1 STPQQDVV
9 RSCGGHLGCR
19 RAGEPYDCRMGRHVA
34 ADADLSLRLVA
45 SAATKQDLCQVEPHA
60 CGTRPEKQELSRS
73 RKRDGADLAG
83 TPSAVVLRERVT
95 TRRGGHIGGFIAV
108 SVVLGIAMVAET
120 LLLLWVGW
128 SHFGLATDN
137 NPLYTFSFL

>member
-1 STPQQDVV
+1 
-9 RSCGGHLGCR
+9 
-19 RAGEPYDCRMGRHVA
+19 MGRHVA

-73 RKRDGADLAG
+73 RKRDGADLAA

-95 TRRGGHIGGFIAV
+95 TRTGGHRRQGSGT
-108 SVVLGIAMVAET
+108 SLLGQ
-120 LLLLWVGW
+120 
-128 SHFGLATDN
+128 TDCRQEA
-137 NPLYTFSFL
+137 PRMCFPPQ